1 MSDGN
6 FNRALLPSTPYRSGV
21 RMGQQQAKKK
31 ATEALRIAL
40 DSTEPSLTQK
50 QKETITECFE
60 KELRLLP

>member
-1 MSDGN
+1 
-6 FNRALLPSTPYRSGV
+6 
-21 RMGQQQAKKK
+21 MGQQQAKKK